1 MLFPIESVKIE
12 NFRGLRDIM
21 LTLDP
26 HVTVLFGSN
35 ASGKTSVLDAVALA
49 LATYPRRLGRRENRR
64 FGKGDLRLPWLDRPD
79 VGERRGVEA
88 VFAQIEVRT
97 RAARWGVHHQR
108 PWTEVDPAGL
118 KSTTELDAL
127 VDTWASTQAAQPRGA
142 PGEALPLVAAY
153 GTERAVVAIP
163 ERERNFAEE
172 VERLEALDDALTANL
187 SFKTVFEWFQ
197 IEQYEEFEERSRR
210 RDFDYFRPSLQWVR
224 RAIERSQLR
233 CRNPRVET
241 RPIRMMVDF
250 EHDLSTVTEVHEVP
264 PAEPLDITSLSDGY
278 RTHFALVVDIARRM
292 VQLNPSDDLNDPVRG
307 TNTEAIILIDEV
319 DLHLDPVWQGRV
331 VAGLRAAF
339 PNAQFVLTT
348 HSEQVLG
355 SVEAKCVRKL
365 VWSGGEMAV
374 EPVPFAQGA
383 TGEEILVELMGA
395 PVRVPGPVTEE
406 LEKYAALVGED
417 RAGSPEAQ
425 ALRKRLDEA
434 LPGTT
439 ALETLDLDI
448 ERRELL
454 AKFRKDDK

>member
-12 NFRGLRDIM
+12 NFRGLRDVT

-35 ASGKTSVLDAVALA
+35 ASGKTSVLDALALA
-49 LATYPRRLGRRENRR
+49 LAAYPHRLGRKESRQ
-64 FGKGDLRLPWLDRPD
+64 FGKADLRLPWLDRPD

-88 VFAQIEVRT
+88 AFAQIEVRT
-97 RAARWGVHHQR
+97 RSVSWGGHHQR
-108 PWTEVDPAGL
+108 RWTEVEPARL
-118 KSTTELDAL
+118 KSTDTLDAL
-127 VDTWASTQAAQPRGA
+127 VDTWAAKQAAQPRGA

-172 VERLEALDDALTANL
+172 VDRLEALDEALTANL
-187 SFKTVFEWFQ
+187 SLKAVFEWFQ

-210 RDFDYFRPSLQWVR
+210 RDFDYVRPALEWVR
-224 RAIERSQLR
+224 RAVERAQLR

-250 EHDLSTVTEVHEVP
+250 EHNLSTT
-264 PAEPLDITSLSDGY
+264 EPLDITSLSDGY

-307 TNTEAIILIDEV
+307 TNTEAVILIDEV

-365 VWSGGEMAV
+365 VWSGGELAV
-374 EPVPFAQGA
+374 DLVPFAQGA

-395 PVRVPGPVTEE
+395 PIRVPGPVTQE
-406 LEKYAALVGED
+406 LEKYAALVNED
-417 RAGSPEAQ
+417 RANSPEALV
-425 ALRKRLDEA
+425 LRERLDEA
-434 LPGTT
+434 LQGTT
-439 ALETLDLDI
+439 ALETIDRDI
-448 ERRELL
+448 ERRKLL
-454 AKFRKDDK
+454 AKFRGGGK

>member
-12 NFRGLRDIM
+12 NFRGLRDVT

-35 ASGKTSVLDAVALA
+35 ASGKTSVLDALAIALA
-49 LATYPRRLGRRENRR
+49 VYPQQLGRREIRR
-64 FGKGDLRLPWLDRPD
+64 FEKGDLRLPWLDRPD

-88 VFAQIEVRT
+88 AFAQIEVRT
-97 RAARWGVHHQR
+97 REVRWGVHHQR
-108 PWTEVDPAGL
+108 PWTEVDRARF
-118 KSTTELDAL
+118 KSTNELDAL
-127 VDTWASTQAAQPRGA
+127 VRFWVATQAAQPRGA
-142 PGEALPLVAAY
+142 PGETLPLVAAY

-172 VERLEALDDALTANL
+172 VDRLEALDEALSANL
-187 SFKTVFEWFQ
+187 SFKAVFEWFQ
-197 IEQYEEFEERSRR
+197 IKQYEEFEERSRR
-210 RDFDYFRPSLQWVR
+210 RDFDYVDPALQWVR
-224 RAIERSQLR
+224 RAVERAQLR

-241 RPIRMMVDF
+241 RPLRMMVDF
-250 EHDLSTVTEVHEVP
+250 EHDLGTSAKGHEVP
-264 PAEPLDITSLSDGY
+264 PTEPLDITSLSDGY

-307 TNTEAIILIDEV
+307 TNTEAVILIDEV

-365 VWSGGEMAV
+365 VWSGGELAV

-395 PVRVPGPVTEE
+395 PVRVPGPVTQE
-406 LEKYAALVGED
+406 LGKYPFTG
-417 RAGSPEAQ
+417 
-425 ALRKRLDEA
+425 
-434 LPGTT
+434 
-439 ALETLDLDI
+439 
-448 ERRELL
+448 
-454 AKFRKDDK
+454 

>member
-12 NFRGLRDIM
+12 NFRGLRDVT

-49 LATYPRRLGRRENRR
+49 LAAYPHRLRRSESRR
-64 FGKGDLRLPWLDRPD
+64 FEKGDLRLPWLDRPD

-88 VFAQIEVRT
+88 AFAQIEVRT
-97 RAARWGVHHQR
+97 RAARWGVNQR
-108 PWTEVDPAGL
+108 RIWLEVDPARL
-118 KSTTELDAL
+118 KSTAELDAL

-153 GTERAVVAIP
+153 GTERAVIAIP

-172 VERLEALDDALTANL
+172 VDRLEALDDALTANL
-187 SFKTVFEWFQ
+187 SFKAVFEWFQ
-197 IEQYEEFEERSRR
+197 IEQYEELEERSRR
-210 RDFDYFRPSLQWVR
+210 RDFDYVCPALQWVR
-224 RAIERSQLR
+224 RAVERSQLR
-233 CRNPRVET
+233 CRNPRIET
-241 RPIRMMVDF
+241 RPLRMMVDF
-250 EHDLSTVTEVHEVP
+250 EHDLGTVREHGVP

-307 TNTEAIILIDEV
+307 TNTEAVILIDEV

-395 PVRVPGPVTEE
+395 PVRVPGPVTQE

-417 RAGSPEAQ
+417 RAHSPEAQ
-425 ALRKRLDEA
+425 ALRERLDEA

-439 ALETLDLDI
+439 ALETLDLEI

-454 AKFRKDDK
+454 EKFREDDK

>member
-12 NFRGLRDIM
+12 NFRGLRDVT

-49 LATYPRRLGRRENRR
+49 LAAYPHRLGRRESRR

-79 VGERRGVEA
+79 VEERRGVEA
-88 VFAQIEVRT
+88 AFAQIEVRT
-97 RAARWGVHHQR
+97 RAACWGVHHQR
-108 PWTEVDPAGL
+108 TWTEVDPAGL
-118 KSTTELDAL
+118 MSTTKLDAL

-142 PGEALPLVAAY
+142 SGEALPLVAAY
-153 GTERAVVAIP
+153 GTERAVIAIP

-172 VERLEALDDALTANL
+172 VDRLEALDDALTANL
-187 SFKTVFEWFQ
+187 SFKAVFEWFQ
-197 IEQYEEFEERSRR
+197 IEQYEEFEERSKR
-210 RDFDYFRPSLQWVR
+210 RDFDYVRPALQWVR
-224 RAIERSQLR
+224 RAVERSQLR

-250 EHDLSTVTEVHEVP
+250 EHDLGTIAEHGVP
-264 PAEPLDITSLSDGY
+264 PTEPLDITSLSDGY

-307 TNTEAIILIDEV
+307 TNTEAVILIDEV

-374 EPVPFAQGA
+374 ESVPFAQGA
-383 TGEEILVELMGA
+383 TGEEILVELMGV
-395 PVRVPGPVTEE
+395 PVRVPGPVTKE
-406 LEKYAALVGED
+406 LEEYAALVGQD
-417 RAGSPEAQ
+417 RADSPEAK
-425 ALRKRLDEA
+425 ALRKSLDEA

-454 AKFRKDDK
+454 ARFQKDDK